1 MRPPERHSAAAT
13 IPAAAPSPPIASPR
27 DAERLA
33 EKLIGLMAVLEDVVG
48 RETDLL
54 RAARLKDA
62 TALAQAKTDAAR
74 DYVHGL
80 EALKTN
86 AIALARWA
94 PGSVDQLRKAQSRLS
109 DALAVNMTVLAT
121 ARSVSEG
128 IVRSLAS
135 ELAAPRTLNTY
146 GAGRAGSSRP
156 AATSLLIS
164 RSL

>member
-1 MRPPERHSAAAT
+1 MRPPERHTAAMAM
-13 IPAAAPSPPIASPR
+13 PAPSPSPPIASPQ

-33 EKLIGLMAVLEDVVG
+33 ERLIRLMTVLEDVVG
-48 RETDLL
+48 RETELL

-62 TALAQAKTDAAR
+62 TDLAQSKTDAAR

-94 PGSVDQLRKAQSRLS
+94 PGSVDRLRKAQSRLS

-135 ELAAPRTLNTY
+135 EIAAPRTLTTY
-146 GAGRAGSSRP
+146 GAGRVGPTKP

>member
-1 MRPPERHSAAAT
+1 MRPPERHPAT
-13 IPAAAPSPPIASPR
+13 VAMPAAAPSPPVGSPQ

-33 EKLIGLMAVLEDVVG
+33 DRLIGLMTVLEDVVG
-48 RETDLL
+48 RETALL
-54 RAARLKDA
+54 RSARLKDA
-62 TALAQAKTDAAR
+62 TELAQSKTDAAR

-94 PGSVDQLRKAQSRLS
+94 PGSVDRLRKAQSRLS

-146 GAGRAGSSRP
+146 GAGRSGTSKP

>member
-1 MRPPERHSAAAT
+1 MRPPERQSATVAT
-13 IPAAAPSPPIASPR
+13 AAPPASVGSPA

-33 EKLIGLMAVLEDVVG
+33 ERLIGLMAALEDIVG

-62 TALAQAKTDAAR
+62 TDLAQKKSDAAR

-86 AIALARWA
+86 AIAMARWA
-94 PGSVDQLRKAQSRLS
+94 PGAVDRLRKAQARLS
-109 DALAVNMTVLAT
+109 DALAINMTVLAT

-128 IVRSLAS
+128 IVRTLAT
-135 ELAAPRTLNTY
+135 EIAAPRTLTTY
-146 GAGRAGSSRP
+146 SAGRGPAGKP
-156 AATSLLIS
+156 ATTSLMIS